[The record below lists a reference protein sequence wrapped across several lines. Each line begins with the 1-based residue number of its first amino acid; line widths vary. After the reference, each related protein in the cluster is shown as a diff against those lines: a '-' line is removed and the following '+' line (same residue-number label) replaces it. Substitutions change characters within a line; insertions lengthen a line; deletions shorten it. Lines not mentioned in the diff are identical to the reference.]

1 MHTGRRSRGSAPS
14 AALGRLEDGAPA
26 PRERLAAVGCLLR
39 AWEALRTE
47 PPLRMSTFAADGR
60 LLRAWEALRTEPP
73 LRMSTF
79 AADGRLLRGWGD
91 IGDRAPLRVSAYAVN
106 DEPRGALFSTV
117 PY

>member
-1 MHTGRRSRGSAPS
+1 MRGVGVYQAASCSRSRGSAPS

-26 PRERLAAVGCLLR
+26 PRERLAAMGCLLR

-73 LRMSTF
+73 LRVSTSPLWG
-79 AADGRLLRGWGD
+79 AYSVRGR
-91 IGDRAPLRVSAYAVN
+91 P
-106 DEPRGALFSTV
+106 
-117 PY
+117 

>member
-1 MHTGRRSRGSAPS
+1 MGYIKR
-14 AALGRLEDGAPA
+14 
-26 PRERLAAVGCLLR
+26 LR
-39 AWEALRTE
+39 AHARGGV
-47 PPLRMSTFAADGR
+47 PPLRRWG
-60 LLRAWEALRTEPP
+60 ALRTEPP

-91 IGDRAPLRVSAYAVN
+91 IGDRAPLRMSTFAADGRLLRAWEALRTEPPLRMSAYAVN

>member
-1 MHTGRRSRGSAPS
+1 MGG
-14 AALGRLEDGAPA
+14 LEDGAPA
-26 PRERLAAVGCLLR
+26 PRERL
-39 AWEALRTE
+39 
-47 PPLRMSTFAADGR
+47 AADGR

-91 IGDRAPLRVSAYAVN
+91 IGDRAPLRMSAYAVN

>member
-1 MHTGRRSRGSAPS
+1 MGRYRGWS
-14 AALGRLEDGAPA
+14 PA
-26 PRERLAAVGCLLR
+26 PRERLAAMGC
-39 AWEALRTE
+39 
-47 PPLRMSTFAADGR
+47 